1 LMLKWDEPA
10 FEGRPVS
17 MANDAQK
24 WEFDF

>member
-24 WEFDF
+24 WD